1 MLNRYRGFTT
11 FKLSEHRVQKVFV
24 FLFLGTALIIAVV
37 GAFAMI
43 QAESSIQSSSWN
55 QLTAHITPQTLLMVM
70 GQEVPYL
77 REELNRSTLEGIFTR
92 LFFEILTSVNP
103 RDPRTFLGREL
114 PMFALFDSDI
124 VQSSPG
130 VDYTSI
136 PIEAPPPPE
145 LEAEIIKGTKN
156 ESGDDKNPLS
166 SRSTQ
171 VFIYHTH
178 YWESYLSEVNK
189 KKPRAAV
196 SVDKEKNI
204 NRVGKHL
211 EKTLNQLGIT
221 AKVSTSQPKT
231 NSRMA
236 YHTSRK
242 KVIAAIKQNQE
253 LNYIIDMHRD
263 SQPRPKTTLTINGK
277 TYAKL
282 AFVVGKSSKYYQ
294 QNRKLAQRLHDR
306 LNNIHPGL
314 SRAVIEK
321 PKTRGINGEYNQS
334 LSPNSMLIEVGGVG
348 NTFTEA
354 YRSVEILAKVLREEI
369 LKATPV
375 NQQK

>member
-1 MLNRYRGFTT
+1 MLNRYRRFKT
-11 FKLSEHRVQKVFV
+11 FNISAHRVRKVFV
-24 FLFLGTALIIAVV
+24 LLFLGTALIIAVI

-55 QLTAHITPQTLLMVM
+55 QLTSHITPQTLFMIM

-77 REELNRSTLEGIFTR
+77 RAKWTPLTLEGIMTR
-92 LFFEILTSVNP
+92 LFFEVISSVNP
-103 RDPRTFLGREL
+103 KDPRTFLGREL

-124 VQSSPG
+124 VEAGPG
-130 VDYTSI
+130 IDFTSI
-136 PIEAPPPPE
+136 PIESPPPPE
-145 LEAEIIKGTKN
+145 LEEEIIRGTKDEN
-156 ESGDDKNPLS
+156 GEEKSSLS
-166 SRSTQ
+166 SQSTQ

-178 YWESYLSEVNK
+178 YWESYLSEVGEK
-189 KKPRAAV
+189 QPHKAV
-196 SVDKEKNI
+196 SLDKDKNI

-211 EKTLNQLGIT
+211 EKTLNQLGVS
-221 AKVSTSQPKT
+221 AKASTSQPKT

-236 YHTSRK
+236 YNTSRK
-242 KVIAAIKQNQE
+242 KVIAAMKQNQD
-253 LNYIIDMHRD
+253 LNYIIDIHRD
-263 SQPRPKTTLTINGK
+263 SQPRQKTTLTINGK

-294 QNRKLAQRLHDR
+294 QNRKLAQRLHER
-306 LNNIHPGL
+306 LNKVYPGL

-348 NTFTEA
+348 NTFSEA
-354 YRSVEILAKVLREEI
+354 YRSTEVLAKVLSEEI
-369 LKATPV
+369 LEATPV
-375 NQQK
+375 IQQK